1 MNKKKAGRPKVAKPY
16 KIVPVSVGVPARYRA
31 ELLAT
36 FKKLANE
43 RKQHTSPDNKES

>member
-1 MNKKKAGRPKVAKPY
+1 MKKKAGRPKVKAAN
-16 KIVPVSVGVPARYRA
+16 KIVPVTIGVPAGHKK

-43 RKQHTSPDNKES
+43 RKQNTKQDN